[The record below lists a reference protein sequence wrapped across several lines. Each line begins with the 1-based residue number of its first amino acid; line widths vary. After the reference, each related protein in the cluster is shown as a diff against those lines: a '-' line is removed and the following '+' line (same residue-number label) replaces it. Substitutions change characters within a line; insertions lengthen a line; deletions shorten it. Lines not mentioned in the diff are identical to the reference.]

1 MLGRNSAIT
10 DKLPPYPQL
19 ELTKIA
25 HKWDHSKDWGK
36 EVRER
41 QGSSWGLMSE

>member
-19 ELTKIA
+19 ELTNIA

-36 EVRER
+36 EQSGKDREVP
-41 QGSSWGLMSE
+41 GV